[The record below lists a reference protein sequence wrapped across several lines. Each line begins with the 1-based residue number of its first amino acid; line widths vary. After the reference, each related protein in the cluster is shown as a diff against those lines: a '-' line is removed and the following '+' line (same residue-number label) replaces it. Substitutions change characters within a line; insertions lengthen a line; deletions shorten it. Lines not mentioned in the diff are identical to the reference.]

1 MISTLNFNHSIK
13 KINNQV
19 NYDLKNMNNWLD
31 AQIVSLK
38 VSKTEVVLFRSLKK
52 TQSLTY
58 TSS

>member
-38 VSKTEVVLFRSLKK
+38 VSKTEVTLFKSLKK

>member
-1 MISTLNFNHSIK
+1 MTSTLNFNHSIK

-19 NYDLKNMNNWLD
+19 KYDLKNSNNWLD

-38 VSKTEVVLFRSLKK
+38 VSKTEVTLFKSLKK

>member
-38 VSKTEVVLFRSLKK
+38 VSKTEVTLFKSLKK
-52 TQSLTY
+52 THILIY